1 MKKCPHC
8 DQEHPADS
16 LFCPRTGMEITLPA
30 GCPDCGMVVDASWLF
45 CNNCGRSLKPVTG
58 LLAQT
63 EQSAPVEVPS
73 RKISPPGSGSSI
85 LPWLLAVVG
94 LCGLT
99 ILATLIFVV
108 FLKGNSSGLPT
119 SLFPLARTAT
129 PAATSIAVHAFVTA
143 IPPTARPVAPTATV
157 LASPS
162 FYPVNIPVYTNAEK
176 DKLVSE
182 NVTDYLTSDSFE
194 QVTDFYQKN
203 LAKFA
208 DDGWEDGIMGGTPGL
223 LRQCNSTKCEAMAI
237 LKKGDHEIQVI
248 ITEDDDK
255 RIRIRLGY
263 K

>member
-1 MKKCPHC
+1 
-8 DQEHPADS
+8 
-16 LFCPRTGMEITLPA
+16 MEINLPA
-30 GCPDCGMVVDASWLF
+30 VCPDCGMVVDASWLF
-45 CNNCGRSLKPVTG
+45 CNNCGRSLKPAMG
-58 LLAQT
+58 LSDQT
-63 EQSAPVEVPS
+63 EQPAPVEVPV
-73 RKISPPGSGSSI
+73 RKSSSPGSGSSR

-99 ILATLIFVV
+99 VLVTLVFFV

-119 SLFPLARTAT
+119 SLFPPAQAAT
-129 PAATSIAVHAFVTA
+129 PAATSILVSATA
-143 IPPTARPVAPTATV
+143 TEIPPTARSVPPTVTV

-162 FYPVNIPVYTNAEK
+162 FSPENIPVYTNAKK

-182 NVTDYLTSDSFE
+182 NVTDYLTSDTFE

-203 LAKFA
+203 LAKFG
-208 DDGWEDGIMGGTPGL
+208 DDGWEDGIMGGAPGL

-255 RIRIRLGY
+255 RIRIRLVY